1 MTSEPSV
8 PNGTAGDFRPV
19 NFTSS
24 WREESLARICE
35 LRALIGSLRSRAG
48 PDAEA
53 GRLLADAETELAHA
67 HQAARRRRIGGALT
81 GAAVQRVHA
90 HLDAAEILVLRAA
103 PLDYVRGQ
111 TAALVVYVRRHLLP
125 SDPRC
130 QCAEQALEAEGI
142 GPRAAGAAARGT
154 AAPAGR
160 LARAT
165 RRRGGSPT
173 GARQLS
179 PIDRE
184 RLVVA
189 VQGAMAESRNEHMRV
204 RSFRNLLLVFAGV
217 LVALAIGVCVFGA
230 AMPDKLP
237 VCFQPVQVATA
248 QARTWRI
255 VCPTRESELPAQA
268 DVDTVVAATVDA
280 WDIPLIE
287 VLGLIAA
294 AVATATA
301 LRKVRGTSTPY
312 SLPAALALLKL
323 PLGALT
329 ALLGLILMRGNFV
342 PGLSALDS
350 SAQILSWAVVLGYAQ
365 QAFTQVVDRKAQD
378 LLEDVGGAEQREKP
392 TAGSP
397 PRP

>member
-1 MTSEPSV
+1 MEPQSVTSGKSEP
-8 PNGTAGDFRPV
+8 NGMAGDFRPV

-35 LRALIGSLRSRAG
+35 LRALIGSLRFRAG
-48 PDAEA
+48 LDSAA

-125 SDPRC
+125 SDPRS
-130 QCAEQALEAEGI
+130 QCAEQALEVEGI
-142 GPRAAGAAARGT
+142 GARATGV
-154 AAPAGR
+154 APHETPGL

-165 RRRGGSPT
+165 RRRRGSPAP
-173 GARQLS
+173 ARQLS
-179 PIDRE
+179 PVDRE

-217 LVALAIGVCVFGA
+217 LLALAIGVCVFGA

-248 QARTWRI
+248 EARAWRI
-255 VCPTRESELPAQA
+255 VCPRRSPSYRHRRTSTRWSRPPW
-268 DVDTVVAATVDA
+268 T
-280 WDIPLIE
+280 P
-287 VLGLIAA
+287 
-294 AVATATA
+294 
-301 LRKVRGTSTPY
+301 GTSP
-312 SLPAALALLKL
+312 
-323 PLGALT
+323 
-329 ALLGLILMRGNFV
+329 
-342 PGLSALDS
+342 
-350 SAQILSWAVVLGYAQ
+350 
-365 QAFTQVVDRKAQD
+365 
-378 LLEDVGGAEQREKP
+378 
-392 TAGSP
+392 
-397 PRP
+397 